1 MYRRLAMLLGLLA
14 LLLQTATASAHGL
27 MPLPQADGEA
37 IALCTPYGVKIVH
50 VDADG
55 APAAPRPHGG
65 DDCTLCLHAGGG
77 PAVLPQPVVLPVA
90 MAFAIAPAPTP
101 VLPKPA
107 ETYRAQSPR
116 GPPGR
121 G

>member
-1 MYRRLAMLLGLLA
+1 MVLALLA
-14 LLLQTATASAHGL
+14 LLLQSATVAAHGL
-27 MPLPQADGEA
+27 MPVPAAGPDA

-55 APAAPRPHGG
+55 NPVAPTPPAG
-65 DDCTLCLHAGGG
+65 DDCTLCLHAAGGHALT
-77 PAVLPQPVVLPVA
+77 PQAPVLTAVVDRAEIVVPPPV
-90 MAFAIAPAPTP
+90 PAP
-101 VLPKPA
+101 LA
-107 ETYRAQSPR
+107 AIYRAQNPR

>member
-1 MYRRLAMLLGLLA
+1 MVLALLA
-14 LLLQTATASAHGL
+14 LLLQSATVAAHGL
-27 MPLPQADGEA
+27 MPVPAAGPDA

-55 APAAPRPHGG
+55 NPVAPTPPAG
-65 DDCTLCLHAGGG
+65 DDCTLCLHAAGGHAVVPALAVTAVVTDLAAAVALPAG
-77 PAVLPQPVVLPVA
+77 LPHPPAV
-90 MAFAIAPAPTP
+90 
-101 VLPKPA
+101 
-107 ETYRAQSPR
+107 YRAQNPR

>member
-1 MYRRLAMLLGLLA
+1 MVLALLA
-14 LLLQTATASAHGL
+14 LLLQSATVAAHGL
-27 MPLPQADGEA
+27 MPVPAAGPDA

-55 APAAPRPHGG
+55 NPVAPTQAAG

-77 PAVLPQPVVLPVA
+77 HALTPQAPVLAAVVDRADIVVLPPAQAPRVA
-90 MAFAIAPAPTP
+90 I
-101 VLPKPA
+101 
-107 ETYRAQSPR
+107 YRVQNPR